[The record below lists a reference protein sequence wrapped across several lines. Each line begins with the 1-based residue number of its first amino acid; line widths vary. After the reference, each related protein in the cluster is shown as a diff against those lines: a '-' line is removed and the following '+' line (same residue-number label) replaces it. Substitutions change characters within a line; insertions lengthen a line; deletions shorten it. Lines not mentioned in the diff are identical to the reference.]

1 MDDFTLAGNN
11 ISYIPDDAFF
21 GLTFYGAN
29 LKLSDNPIRSISK
42 HAFRGTIGRITQI
55 YLSDCELTEFPEK
68 ALMVFPYLSLIE
80 LQNNQLTE
88 IRDGVFKHFLNLTTL
103 SLGGNTIKNINRGGF
118 FSGVEDV
125 LENVELDSM
134 NIRSFPSKAL
144 KNLKRLQRIDL
155 SNNVITTLPGKMFKG
170 FRSEMKRLQVLLG
183 GNNMISISPDF
194 IHESPIRLCWLN
206 LTDNQLTT
214 LDFVD
219 VCSESFE
226 CDSPDNATILP
237 SILVTQNPLKCDCEL
252 LKHLK
257 PDTLQIV
264 GQCDQPTMYRRLSL
278 SLNHYQ
284 NSSEECPDFEPI
296 ICSSGLESSFTI
308 FTMLTCLL
316 VFSCTHINF

>member
-1 MDDFTLAGNN
+1 
-11 ISYIPDDAFF
+11 
-21 GLTFYGAN
+21 
-29 LKLSDNPIRSISK
+29 
-42 HAFRGTIGRITQI
+42 
-55 YLSDCELTEFPEK
+55 
-68 ALMVFPYLSLIE
+68 
-80 LQNNQLTE
+80 
-88 IRDGVFKHFLNLTTL
+88 
-103 SLGGNTIKNINRGGF
+103 
-118 FSGVEDV
+118 
-125 LENVELDSM
+125 M
-134 NIRSFPSKAL
+134 NIHSFPSRAL

-170 FRSEMKRLQVLLG
+170 FQSEMKRLQVLLG

-226 CDSPDNATILP
+226 CDSPDNVTILP
-237 SILVTQNPLKCDCEL
+237 SILLTQNPLKCDCET

-264 GQCDQPTMYRRLSL
+264 GKCDQPTMYRPLNL
-278 SLNHYQ
+278 SLNDFYQ

-296 ICSSGLESSFTI
+296 VCSSGLGSSVTL
-308 FTMLTCLL
+308 FTMLICLQ